1 MNVNVLLSVREPY
14 GATGARGSGVSDR
27 RPIVALE
34 WIASCRMTRDA
45 NRETVQ
51 ATPTL
56 TASSDGSERA
66 SSMSLR
72 ATEYLRCRSTVRAMW
87 LRKEALQI
95 RRFTQGVVSSPFAHS
110 AWRDRAGQR
119 LPRSRKKRN
128 YSPAPCGA
136 IWIHS
141 AYTMMRACGTL
152 SGDPTLWMISC

>member
-1 MNVNVLLSVREPY
+1 M
-14 GATGARGSGVSDR
+14 
-27 RPIVALE
+27 ALE

-45 NRETVQ
+45 NRETVK

-72 ATEYLRCRSTVRAMW
+72 ATEYLRCRSTVRVLW

-128 YSPAPCGA
+128 CARRRLAAPDAHFSSHVRPMFIVCARLPGG
-136 IWIHS
+136 
-141 AYTMMRACGTL
+141 RA
-152 SGDPTLWMISC
+152 PR